1 MIHLHHIQTSLCLS
15 QSQSSVERGCPKS
28 TPCAKGGSALR
39 RILLVLAVAALMAVM
54 MVASAMPAF
63 ALGPCSGTLHPGGA
77 PAEPDFSEFGPGA
90 DVVHYTCIPRGV
102 GAQG

>member
-1 MIHLHHIQTSLCLS
+1 MRVT
-15 QSQSSVERGCPKS
+15 VEESCKEGGVQAHPVQ
-28 TPCAKGGSALR
+28 KGGSAMR
-39 RILLVLAVAALMAVM
+39 RILLVLAVATLMAVM